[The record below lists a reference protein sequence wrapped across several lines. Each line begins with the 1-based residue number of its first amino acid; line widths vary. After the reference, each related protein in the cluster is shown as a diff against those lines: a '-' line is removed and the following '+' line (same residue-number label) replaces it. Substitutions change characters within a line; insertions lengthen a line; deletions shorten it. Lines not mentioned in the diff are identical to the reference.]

1 MDPFNFEDI
10 NSYVERFGTRFLDY
24 LPNII
29 SAVLLLF
36 IGLWVIKMLKK
47 VIVKIFNSRNV
58 EETLKQFLLGI
69 IGWTLKILLF
79 ITVISQLGV
88 QTSSFVAM
96 IAAAGLAVGLALQGS
111 LANFAGGVL
120 IMLFKPFK
128 VDDFIEAQGEKGTV
142 KEVAIFYT
150 KMVTINNQLVILPNG
165 KLSNESIINYTSEGT
180 RRDVLTFGIS
190 YGSDIKKAKEVL
202 VSLMKEQ
209 EHILEDPEPVVFVA
223 ELNESSVDLSARFWA
238 LNENFWD
245 CHFYT
250 IEEAKTRLEAA
261 GITIPFPQR
270 DIHHYNLEKTQP
282 KKE

>member
-1 MDPFNFEDI
+1 MEPFNFEDI
-10 NSYVERFGTRFLDY
+10 NSYIVRFGTRFLDF

-36 IGLWVIKMLKK
+36 VGLWLIKMIKK
-47 VIVKIFNSRNV
+47 IIIRIFNSRDV

-96 IAAAGLAVGLALQGS
+96 IAAAGLAIGLALQGS

-128 VDDFIEAQGEKGTV
+128 VDDFIEAQGQSGTI

-165 KLSNESIINYTSEGT
+165 KLSNETIINYTSEGK

-190 YGSDIKKAKEVL
+190 YNSDIKKAKEVL
-202 VSLMKEQ
+202 ISLMKEQ
-209 EHILEDPEPVVFVA
+209 EHILKDPEPLIFVA

-261 GITIPFPQR
+261 GINIPFPQR
-270 DIHHYNLEKTQP
+270 DLHLYNVEKTQP

>member
-1 MDPFNFEDI
+1 MDF
-10 NSYVERFGTRFLDY
+10 
-24 LPNII
+24 
-29 SAVLLLF
+29 
-36 IGLWVIKMLKK
+36 
-47 VIVKIFNSRNV
+47 
-58 EETLKQFLLGI
+58 
-69 IGWTLKILLF
+69 KILLF

-96 IAAAGLAVGLALQGS
+96 IAAAGLAIGLALQGS

-128 VDDFIEAQGEKGTV
+128 VDDFIEAQGQSGTI

-165 KLSNESIINYTSEGT
+165 KLSNETIINYTSEGK

-190 YGSDIKKAKEVL
+190 YNSDIKKAKEVL
-202 VSLMKEQ
+202 ISLMKEQ
-209 EHILEDPEPVVFVA
+209 EHILKDPEPLIFVA

-261 GITIPFPQR
+261 GINIPFPQR
-270 DIHHYNLEKTQP
+270 DLHLYNVEKTQP